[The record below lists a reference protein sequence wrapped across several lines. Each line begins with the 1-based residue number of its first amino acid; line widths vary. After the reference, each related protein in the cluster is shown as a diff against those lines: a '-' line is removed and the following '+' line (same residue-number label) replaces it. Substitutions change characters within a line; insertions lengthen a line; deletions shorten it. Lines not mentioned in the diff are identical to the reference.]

1 MVFLIKKKMAKNTS
15 ILLGDYFENFVS
27 EKVASGKYASVSEV
41 VRNAL
46 RLFEQEENKTKFLI
60 DELKIGEKSG
70 FVDNFDAVEN
80 LKKLHA
86 KHLPNG
92 I

>member
-1 MVFLIKKKMAKNTS
+1 MAKNTS

-46 RLFEQEENKTKFLI
+46 RLFEQEENKAKSLV

-70 FVDNFDAVEN
+70 FVDNFNPVEN
-80 LKKLHA
+80 LKKLHI
-86 KHLPNG
+86 KHLPDG
-92 I
+92 L